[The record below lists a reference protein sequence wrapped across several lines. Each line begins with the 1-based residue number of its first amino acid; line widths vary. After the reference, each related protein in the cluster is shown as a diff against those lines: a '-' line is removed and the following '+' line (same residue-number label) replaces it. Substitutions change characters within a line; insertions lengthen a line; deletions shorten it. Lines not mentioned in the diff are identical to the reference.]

1 MGENTTAIYLRLSRD
16 DGNLSESESI
26 INQKEFL
33 IDYANR
39 NSLNVVK
46 ILSDDGYSGTSF
58 DRPAFKELLCLIE
71 NDDVN
76 TVITKDL
83 SRLGRDYIQTG
94 YYLEQ
99 YFPLHNVRYIAVN
112 DNIDTMSQSS
122 GNDMTPFRAVFND
135 MYAKDISKKVRTAL
149 TTKKSNGKFIGS
161 AAPYGYKKDPNDK
174 GHLVI
179 DEDAAVYVRRIY
191 KEFLSGESIIAI
203 AHKLTLDKI
212 PTPSEYKGLTAAH
225 KKYKGVWNDGT
236 VKRILSNPTYAGNL
250 TQNTGRKVSYKINKK
265 IRLPKDEWII
275 VENTHRPIV
284 SYEDF
289 DAAAQML
296 SKRSYCKVRRTGEP
310 HLLSGLV
317 FCKDCGAAMS
327 FTKESQ
333 TRTYLVCSR
342 WRKNARLGICTSH
355 SMRELYVENAVKES
369 LKKLASAIDT
379 SEILTGADAFFNS
392 CNNDDRLIEELR
404 RKLELCKNT
413 AVCLYKDKASG
424 TITESEYEEI
434 NNALREERV
443 VYETRIDELCQ
454 TLEKRENT
462 NNVAEILNSIIC
474 FDEID
479 RNTLLMLV
487 DKIYIG
493 KNKEIEIVFKF
504 DNPNREGM

>member
-1 MGENTTAIYLRLSRD
+1 MRENMTAIYLRLSRD
-16 DGNLSESESI
+16 DGNISESESI

-33 IDYANR
+33 LDYAGR

-46 ILSDDGYSGTSF
+46 VLSDDGYSGTSF
-58 DRPAFKELLCLIE
+58 ERPAFGELLSLIE
-71 NDDVN
+71 NGEVN

-112 DNIDTMSQSS
+112 DNIDTMYQNS

-149 TTKKSNGKFIGS
+149 TTKKNSGKFIGS
-161 AAPYGYKKDPNDK
+161 SAPYGYKKDPNDK
-174 GHLVI
+174 GHLII
-179 DEDAAVYVRRIY
+179 DEEAAAYVRRIY
-191 KEFLSGESIIAI
+191 KDFIAGDSIIAI

-212 PTPSEYKGLTAAH
+212 PTPSEYKKLTATQ
-225 KKYKGVWNDGT
+225 KKYKGMWNDGII
-236 VKRILSNPTYAGNL
+236 KRILSNPTYAGNL
-250 TQNTGRKVSYKINKK
+250 TQNTCRKISYKINKK
-265 IRLPKDEWII
+265 VRLPKDEWII
-275 VENTHRPIV
+275 VENTHEPIV
-284 SYEDF
+284 SKEDF
-289 DAAAQML
+289 DAAQQML
-296 SKRSYCKVRRTGEP
+296 SKRSYYKVKRTGEQ

-355 SMRELYVENAVKES
+355 SIRESYLETTVKES
-369 LKKLASAIDT
+369 LKELASAIDT
-379 SEILTGADAFFNS
+379 SEILTEADAFFNS
-392 CNNDDRLIEELR
+392 RNNDENLIEELR
-404 RKLELCKNT
+404 RKLEVCKKT
-413 AVCLYKDKASG
+413 VLSLYKDKASG
-424 TITESEYEEI
+424 AITEKEYEEMS
-434 NNALREERV
+434 NALREERV
-443 VYETRIDELCQ
+443 VYETRLEELCQ
-454 TLEKRENT
+454 ILEKRDNT
-462 NNVAEILNSIIC
+462 NNVAEILNSIIS
-474 FDEID
+474 FDDVD
-479 RNTLLMLV
+479 RSVLVMLV

-504 DNPNREGM
+504 DNPN